1 MEHLNI
7 KSFWSRK
14 YNLIFFLTCTLADV
28 HIIGNI
34 QIICMSHADRFA
46 KISTSTASRITTI
59 AAISLLCFLILFMF
73 FLPLIHTY
81 DQAKDKTHS
90 Q

>member
-28 HIIGNI
+28 HMIGNI
-34 QIICMSHADRFA
+34 QIICMSPCRPVCKNLYQHCQQNHNNR
-46 KISTSTASRITTI
+46 SYQ
-59 AAISLLCFLILFMF
+59 SLMFLNI
-73 FLPLIHTY
+73 IHVLSPS
-81 DQAKDKTHS
+81 HS
-90 Q
+90 YI